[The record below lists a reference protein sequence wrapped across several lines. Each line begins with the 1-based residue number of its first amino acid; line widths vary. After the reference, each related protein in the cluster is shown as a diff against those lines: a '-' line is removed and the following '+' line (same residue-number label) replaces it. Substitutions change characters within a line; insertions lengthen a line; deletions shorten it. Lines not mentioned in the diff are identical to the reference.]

1 MIAQPV
7 LHSIIIGAFC
17 DAGGGF
23 DSLWAE
29 VCRAKEGRELKARMR
44 RLIEDSNKGFF
55 GDEKGDAKN
64 DGYKVKDIEK
74 VGLFHYYLKAGKFE
88 VE

>member
-1 MIAQPV
+1 
-7 LHSIIIGAFC
+7 
-17 DAGGGF
+17 
-23 DSLWAE
+23 
-29 VCRAKEGRELKARMR
+29 MR